1 MQLAALSR
9 SEPRYVHRQ
18 SRSQR
23 VRRALG
29 QARDVDLCRARL
41 AVCRVVASGGR
52 DGPAS
57 LERNL
62 NAYGRV
68 LRRYTPTS
76 VGHHLW
82 PMHALQSGLRL
93 HFGLLLAERDI
104 VLSRLVGPRKVTAM
118 DNRAGT
124 FCWYGSNASGGAARR
139 PVWRFAHP
147 RILDRQCPFGRLLQC
162 ERNAQG
168 SCDAYPSEGTLRNL
182 PLPKLAS
189 GGAKAKD
196 PGIDPRAYQ
205 LRDETVTLEDVV
217 DPDHGRTDR
226 TAELVDRA
234 GIPTRT

>member
-1 MQLAALSR
+1 M
-9 SEPRYVHRQ
+9 
-18 SRSQR
+18 
-23 VRRALG
+23 
-29 QARDVDLCRARL
+29 DRL
-41 AVCRVVASGGR
+41 A
-52 DGPAS
+52 

-104 VLSRLVGPRKVTAM
+104 VLSRHVGPRKVTAM

-182 PLPKLAS
+182 PLPELAS

-226 TAELVDRA
+226 TAELVSQSDTWQMLVPSDQPRA
-234 GIPTRT
+234 RR